1 MLKLQTKH
9 QSQKA
14 GYDKLCA
21 QWKNAREIYG
31 SKILELKSQINKANK
46 VVPLEK
52 YETVVGDAA
61 EVAKSLEDK
70 DSKINML
77 SQQVS
82 QLEALLRQGVVDP
95 RKDDDSRVSKS
106 SLSRSENQFPSKE
119 VKYTGSISTTRRET
133 LKAAGG
139 RAALN
144 EKLKKTRGSLLKSQ
158 QLKSNSKGLKRAA
171 LQPLNS
177 NTAEPN
183 RTGGSI
189 PYIRNAGGKEN
200 PY

>member
-31 SKILELKSQINKANK
+31 SKIIELKSQINKANK

-70 DSKINML
+70 DSKINMI

-82 QLEALLRQGVVDP
+82 QLEALLCQGGVDT
-95 RKDDDSRVSKS
+95 RKDD
-106 SLSRSENQFPSKE
+106 E
-119 VKYTGSISTTRRET
+119 
-133 LKAAGG
+133 
-139 RAALN
+139 
-144 EKLKKTRGSLLKSQ
+144 
-158 QLKSNSKGLKRAA
+158 
-171 LQPLNS
+171 
-177 NTAEPN
+177 
-183 RTGGSI
+183 
-189 PYIRNAGGKEN
+189 
-200 PY
+200 